1 MSSSRQ
7 TTAAQR
13 WIVVCVLVL
22 TGVALTTWMLT
33 RDRRAAAPAT
43 TPAAVPVMLQT
54 VQQRDVPQYA
64 RGIGS
69 VQSLQSVT
77 LRPQVEGVLAEVH
90 FDEGQLVS
98 KGQLLARID
107 DREYRAALLQ
117 AQAQQA
123 SAESQLRAAELDLQ
137 RFTSLAG
144 EMSIPR
150 QTVELQAA
158 LVEQRR
164 AAVQAAEAAV
174 ATAQV
179 RLSYTRIVSPVAG
192 RVGLRR
198 VDEGNLVRTSD
209 ADGLVTVT
217 QINPISVLFTL
228 PQDRLGD
235 IGAQRRDGAE
245 PPVTVSERDG
255 GATLATGRLTTIDN
269 QIDAATGTI
278 QLRAEFANADG
289 RLWPGQ
295 LVSAQLLV
303 GTRRAAL
310 TVPARSV
317 RQGLNGAYV
326 FRVRD
331 AVADVVPVRVAWQDD
346 DLAVI
351 DQGLE
356 AGDRIVVDGYSRLRA
371 GTPVK
376 ELTSPADAGTPQ

>member
-1 MSSSRQ
+1 M
-7 TTAAQR
+7 
-13 WIVVCVLVL
+13 CVLVL

-33 RDRRAAAPAT
+33 RDRRAAAPTT

-351 DQGLE
+351 DQGLA